1 MPTGLILAGF
11 NGNNDF
17 NGNNVNSL
25 TRGLQALSGIITSP
39 IQSVGT
45 TIQVT
50 SADTETLELTLKSK
64 VLGSGLEADIMET
77 SIGGTKYALKQ
88 YKSYTVDGL
97 VNSLRAHYIASNK
110 DTPNPIII
118 CLHAIICSDNIKSR
132 IRTGT
137 DIIPD
142 NFFYRRTEPVPSEH
156 ETYCYA
162 LFEYIDGV
170 TMYDYKNKESEVL
183 PLTQQLFGAVHY
195 LHTIGIAHRDI
206 KPSNVMIT
214 RDGRL
219 KLIDLGSA
227 CFIGQCGKGAS
238 TKEYTMSKYYTYTNT
253 RTQNDFAFNNDIYAC
268 LLTVYYMLSSS
279 DKFSAPH
286 DSLWPQNDNAGYMKI
301 PEEYRHV
308 LRKYIELVSDKPITD
323 IAECK
328 TLMDNLLREFQARGE
343 GGGGG
348 GGGSTYG
355 GRRRK
360 YKRTQKL
367 KHKRRKTMRKRLVR
381 LRGGGKDLRLINAV
395 LTDDINMVID
405 VLADLILETKGT
417 AGIGQPNEPLVDSEI
432 YRSTS
437 GKTPLFFTIRHK
449 TPGTLG
455 FGGSSSCLPKKIFN
469 KKIYIL
475 LRLLGARTDI
485 QDKDGNSMLESEDC
499 QAFANDIL
507 KAEADINIL
516 ISTFFTLPTTTT
528 ASKDKGRPDILNTLI
543 KRIQEKDTNKSVY
556 YGILYDTMYNMMEE
570 LKKELNPAPLAGSK
584 PPSYNLYTRKP
595 TIEV

>member
-1 MPTGLILAGF
+1 MPTGLTLAGF
-11 NGNNDF
+11 NENN
-17 NGNNVNSL
+17 NNINVL

-45 TIQVT
+45 TIQVI
-50 SADTETLELTLKSK
+50 SADTEETLELPLKSK

-77 SIGGTKYALKQ
+77 SIGRTKYALKQ

-132 IRTGT
+132 ISIGT

-170 TMYDYKNKESEVL
+170 TMYDYKNKESELV
-183 PLTQQLFGAVHY
+183 PLTQQLFHAVHY

-238 TKEYTMSKYYTYTNT
+238 TKEYTMSKYYTSINT

-268 LLTVYYMLSSS
+268 LLTIYYMLSSS
-279 DKFSAPH
+279 DKFSAPR

-301 PEEYRHV
+301 PSQYRAV
-308 LRKYIELVSDKPITD
+308 LSKYIDTVSGRAAKPIID

-328 TLMDNLLREFQARGE
+328 VFMDSFLAEFNAAQNTRSE
-343 GGGGG
+343 
-348 GGGSTYG
+348 G

-360 YKRTQKL
+360 YKQTRKC
-367 KHKRRKTMRKRLVR
+367 KHWQRQTKRRK
-381 LRGGGKDLRLINAV
+381 
-395 LTDDINMVID
+395 
-405 VLADLILETKGT
+405 
-417 AGIGQPNEPLVDSEI
+417 
-432 YRSTS
+432 Y
-437 GKTPLFFTIRHK
+437 
-449 TPGTLG
+449 
-455 FGGSSSCLPKKIFN
+455 
-469 KKIYIL
+469 
-475 LRLLGARTDI
+475 
-485 QDKDGNSMLESEDC
+485 
-499 QAFANDIL
+499 
-507 KAEADINIL
+507 
-516 ISTFFTLPTTTT
+516 
-528 ASKDKGRPDILNTLI
+528 
-543 KRIQEKDTNKSVY
+543 
-556 YGILYDTMYNMMEE
+556 
-570 LKKELNPAPLAGSK
+570 
-584 PPSYNLYTRKP
+584 
-595 TIEV
+595 

>member
-1 MPTGLILAGF
+1 MPTGLTLAGF
-11 NGNNDF
+11 NDNN
-17 NGNNVNSL
+17 NINVL
-25 TRGLQALSGIITSP
+25 TRGLQLQALSGIITSP

-50 SADTETLELTLKSK
+50 SADTEETLELPLKSK

-77 SIGGTKYALKQ
+77 SIGRTKYALKQ

-97 VNSLRAHYIASNK
+97 VNSLRAHYVASNK
-110 DTPNPIII
+110 DTPTPIII

-142 NFFYRRTEPVPSEH
+142 NFFYRRIEPVPSEH

-170 TMYDYKNKESEVL
+170 SMDAYKNKEAEVL

-238 TKEYTMSKYYTYTNT
+238 TKEYTMSKYYTSTNT

-279 DKFSAPH
+279 DKFSTPR
-286 DSLWPQNDNAGYMKI
+286 DSLWSQNDNAGYMKI
-301 PEEYRHV
+301 PEEYRAV
-308 LRKYIELVSDKPITD
+308 LLTYIELVSGNAIKD

-328 TLMDNLLREFQARGE
+328 KLMDNFLREFQARGEGE

-360 YKRTQKL
+360 YKRTPKL

-381 LRGGGKDLRLINAV
+381 LRGGGKDNRLIDAV
-395 LTDDINMVID
+395 IN
-405 VLADLILETKGT
+405 VLADLILETKGV
-417 AGIGQPNEPLVDSEI
+417 AGIGTPDEPLVDSEI

-455 FGGSSSCLPKKIFN
+455 FGGSSSCLPKKEFN
-469 KKIYIL
+469 KEIYIL
-475 LRLLGARTDI
+475 LRLLGASNDI
-485 QDKDGNSMLESEDC
+485 EDKDGNTMLASEEC

-507 KAEADINIL
+507 EAEEDINIL
-516 ISTFFTLPTTTT
+516 ISTFFTLQRNTIAT
-528 ASKDKGRPDILNTLI
+528 KDTNRPAILNTLI
-543 KRIQEKDTNKSVY
+543 QKIKDKDTNKGVY
-556 YGILYDTMYNMMEE
+556 YGIIKNTMYNMMEA
-570 LKKELNPAPLAGSK
+570 LKQELNPAPLPGSK
-584 PPSYNLYTRKP
+584 PSYNLYTRKP
-595 TIEV
+595 TIRV

>member
-1 MPTGLILAGF
+1 
-11 NGNNDF
+11 
-17 NGNNVNSL
+17 
-25 TRGLQALSGIITSP
+25 
-39 IQSVGT
+39 
-45 TIQVT
+45 
-50 SADTETLELTLKSK
+50 
-64 VLGSGLEADIMET
+64 
-77 SIGGTKYALKQ
+77 
-88 YKSYTVDGL
+88 VDGL

-156 ETYCYA
+156 ETYCYV

-238 TKEYTMSKYYTYTNT
+238 TKEYTMSKYYTSINT
-253 RTQNDFAFNNDIYAC
+253 STQNNFAFNNDIYAC

-279 DKFSAPH
+279 DKFSTPR
-286 DSLWPQNDNAGYMKI
+286 DSHWSQNDNAGYMKI

-328 TLMDNLLREFQARGE
+328 TLMDKFLHDFQVAHTKFKDR
-343 GGGGG
+343 GGG

-405 VLADLILETKGT
+405 VLADLILETQGT

-507 KAEADINIL
+507 EAEEDINIL
-516 ISTFFTLPTTTT
+516 ISTFFTLQRNTIAT
-528 ASKDKGRPDILNTLI
+528 KDTNRPAILNMLI
-543 KRIQEKDTNKSVY
+543 QKIKDKDTNKGVY
-556 YGILYDTMYNMMEE
+556 YGIIKNTMYNMMEA
-570 LKKELNPAPLAGSK
+570 LKQKLNPAPLPGSN
-584 PPSYNLYTRKP
+584 PLYGLYTRKP

>member
-1 MPTGLILAGF
+1 MPT
-11 NGNNDF
+11 
-17 NGNNVNSL
+17 
-25 TRGLQALSGIITSP
+25 
-39 IQSVGT
+39 
-45 TIQVT
+45 
-50 SADTETLELTLKSK
+50 
-64 VLGSGLEADIMET
+64 
-77 SIGGTKYALKQ
+77 
-88 YKSYTVDGL
+88 
-97 VNSLRAHYIASNK
+97 
-110 DTPNPIII
+110 
-118 CLHAIICSDNIKSR
+118 
-132 IRTGT
+132 
-137 DIIPD
+137 
-142 NFFYRRTEPVPSEH
+142 
-156 ETYCYA
+156 
-162 LFEYIDGV
+162 
-170 TMYDYKNKESEVL
+170 
-183 PLTQQLFGAVHY
+183 
-195 LHTIGIAHRDI
+195 
-206 KPSNVMIT
+206 
-214 RDGRL
+214 
-219 KLIDLGSA
+219 
-227 CFIGQCGKGAS
+227 
-238 TKEYTMSKYYTYTNT
+238 
-253 RTQNDFAFNNDIYAC
+253 
-268 LLTVYYMLSSS
+268 
-279 DKFSAPH
+279 
-286 DSLWPQNDNAGYMKI
+286 
-301 PEEYRHV
+301 
-308 LRKYIELVSDKPITD
+308 
-323 IAECK
+323 
-328 TLMDNLLREFQARGE
+328 
-343 GGGGG
+343 
-348 GGGSTYG
+348 GSTYG

-405 VLADLILETKGT
+405 VLADLILETQGT

-543 KRIQEKDTNKSVY
+543 TRIQEKDMNKSVY

-595 TIEV
+595 TIKV